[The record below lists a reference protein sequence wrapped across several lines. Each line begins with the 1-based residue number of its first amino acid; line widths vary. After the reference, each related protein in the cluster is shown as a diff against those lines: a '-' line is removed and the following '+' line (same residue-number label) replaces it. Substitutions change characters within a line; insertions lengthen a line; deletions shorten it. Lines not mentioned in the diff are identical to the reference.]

1 MEVYQMRVIESENI
15 SYYLLNL
22 FWRFL
27 LSTVIDLEMVKWE
40 STSRVLLDT
49 SWRKKGLFLFI
60 SWFWKNEGK
69 EEGRLFKHKFERIA
83 WRKGWW
89 GLVWTEF
96 ICGIFSFY
104 LRLRG
109 DYAVNGLKWGTIPIL
124 YKLLDNPWSIGPSF

>member
-27 LSTVIDLEMVKWE
+27 LSIVIDLEMVKWE
-40 STSRVLLDT
+40 STFRVLSDT

-60 SWFWKNEGK
+60 SWFLKNEGK
-69 EEGRLFKHKFERIA
+69 ERGKILFQHKFERIA

-89 GLVWTEF
+89 GLVLSEF
-96 ICGIFSFY
+96 IYGIFSFY

-109 DYAVNGLKWGTIPIL
+109 DYAVNGSLIRASLGNFTGLRWGLIAIL
-124 YKLLDNPWSIGPSF
+124 